1 MLSVSMKATVTIA
14 GSRVPASV
22 PMTLIGQSTDRMRD
36 LKVILNNH
44 NLSDMNRCSDEVG

>member
-1 MLSVSMKATVTIA
+1 MKAAVKIA

-22 PMTLIGQSTDRMRD
+22 PMTLIRQSRDRMRD
-36 LKVILNNH
+36 LKVILNTH